1 MGKKK
6 KAFEI
11 NFGTLLLIIIGI
23 CCIIFAFKNFS
34 KEKTKAENNQ
44 NENINS
50 TENITE
56 EQTEEKIYSNNV
68 ISLNIGKLSDSW
80 KVVEKQ
86 NGSIIFYIQ
95 GPIKQNEDGTTDD
108 IRINVYLEKSSM
120 TNDELKTQMLEHS
133 VYSNIEY
140 TKIQLI
146 DDVQWRQFDAENKE
160 QKAKIL
166 AIMKDGYMYAIEK
179 PLRKIYPN
187 DDDFYAALKRHTET
201 FNVTPHVSPF
211 LMTLGV
217 AMEEENAKSDTFDTS
232 SINNVKVG
240 LMGPMSGIGDS
251 FFWGT
256 FRVIAAGIGIGLA
269 KSGNILG
276 AVIYFLLYTA
286 IHFITKILGGK
297 YGYKMGTKFLE
308 NSEENHLMDKLSMGA
323 SILGMTVIGA
333 MIGTMV
339 SLQTTLSLH
348 WQELKQHYN
357 QFSIR
362 FSREFFR

>member
-50 TENITE
+50 TENTTE

-68 ISLNIGKLSDSW
+68 ISLDIGKLSDSW

-160 QKAKIL
+160 QKA
-166 AIMKDGYMYAIEK
+166 
-179 PLRKIYPN
+179 
-187 DDDFYAALKRHTET
+187 
-201 FNVTPHVSPF
+201 
-211 LMTLGV
+211 
-217 AMEEENAKSDTFDTS
+217 
-232 SINNVKVG
+232 
-240 LMGPMSGIGDS
+240 
-251 FFWGT
+251 
-256 FRVIAAGIGIGLA
+256 
-269 KSGNILG
+269 
-276 AVIYFLLYTA
+276 
-286 IHFITKILGGK
+286 
-297 YGYKMGTKFLE
+297 
-308 NSEENHLMDKLSMGA
+308 
-323 SILGMTVIGA
+323 
-333 MIGTMV
+333 
-339 SLQTTLSLH
+339 
-348 WQELKQHYN
+348 
-357 QFSIR
+357 
-362 FSREFFR
+362 

>member
-166 AIMKDGYMYAIEK
+166 AIMKDGYMYAIEITGEK
-179 PLRKIYPN
+179 SLYEQYYNEAMRTVMTIKFAERIPEDLAQKTIYN
-187 DDDFYAALKRHTET
+187 YDKYVNLKT
-201 FNVTPHVSPF
+201 
-211 LMTLGV
+211 G
-217 AMEEENAKSDTFDTS
+217 
-232 SINNVKVG
+232 
-240 LMGPMSGIGDS
+240 
-251 FFWGT
+251 
-256 FRVIAAGIGIGLA
+256 
-269 KSGNILG
+269 
-276 AVIYFLLYTA
+276 
-286 IHFITKILGGK
+286 
-297 YGYKMGTKFLE
+297 GTKYLLSSLNLSKTIE
-308 NSEENHLMDKLSMGA
+308 ESEEQLPEEYSEYTFTGIKYSDFEDA
-323 SILGMTVIGA
+323 MT
-333 MIGTMV
+333 
-339 SLQTTLSLH
+339 
-348 WQELKQHYN
+348 K
-357 QFSIR
+357 
-362 FSREFFR
+362 

>member
-166 AIMKDGYMYAIEK
+166 AIMKDGYMYAIEITGEK
-179 PLRKIYPN
+179 SLYEQYYNEAMRTVMTVKFAERIPEDLAQKTIYN
-187 DDDFYAALKRHTET
+187 YDKYVNLKAGGTKYLLSSLNLSKTIEESEEKLSEEYSEYTFTGIKYSDFEDAMTKYMTTDVLKNEFSEFINYNGVLYMKDVTGKQSDYMINQITE
-201 FNVTPHVSPF
+201 
-211 LMTLGV
+211 
-217 AMEEENAKSDTFDTS
+217 KSIKGNETTYE
-232 SINNVKVG
+232 IEKQNMNN
-240 LMGPMSGIGDS
+240 
-251 FFWGT
+251 
-256 FRVIAAGIGIGLA
+256 
-269 KSGNILG
+269 
-276 AVIYFLLYTA
+276 
-286 IHFITKILGGK
+286 FIT
-297 YGYKMGTKFLE
+297 
-308 NSEENHLMDKLSMGA
+308 
-323 SILGMTVIGA
+323 
-333 MIGTMV
+333 
-339 SLQTTLSLH
+339 
-348 WQELKQHYN
+348 LKQNITLKYAN
-357 QFSIR
+357 GTCVVSNVE
-362 FSREFFR
+362 S

>member
-50 TENITE
+50 TENTTE

-68 ISLNIGKLSDSW
+68 ISLDIGKLSDSW

-146 DDVQWRQFDAENKE
+146 DDVQLRQFDAENKE

-166 AIMKDGYMYAIEK
+166 AIMKDGYMYAIEITGEK
-179 PLRKIYPN
+179 SLYEQYYNEAMRTVMTIKFAERIPKDLAQKTIYN
-187 DDDFYAALKRHTET
+187 YDKYVNLK
-201 FNVTPHVSPF
+201 
-211 LMTLGV
+211 
-217 AMEEENAKSDTFDTS
+217 
-232 SINNVKVG
+232 
-240 LMGPMSGIGDS
+240 
-251 FFWGT
+251 
-256 FRVIAAGIGIGLA
+256 AG
-269 KSGNILG
+269 
-276 AVIYFLLYTA
+276 
-286 IHFITKILGGK
+286 
-297 YGYKMGTKFLE
+297 GTKYL
-308 NSEENHLMDKLSMGA
+308 LS
-323 SILGMTVIGA
+323 
-333 MIGTMV
+333 
-339 SLQTTLSLH
+339 SLNL
-348 WQELKQHYN
+348 
-357 QFSIR
+357 
-362 FSREFFR
+362 

>member
-50 TENITE
+50 TENTTE

-80 KVVEKQ
+80 KVVE
-86 NGSIIFYIQ
+86 
-95 GPIKQNEDGTTDD
+95 KQNEDGTTDD

-166 AIMKDGYMYAIEK
+166 AIMKDGYMYAIEITGEK
-179 PLRKIYPN
+179 SLYEQYYNEAMRTVMTVKFAERIPEDLAQKTIYN
-187 DDDFYAALKRHTET
+187 YDKYVNLKAGGTKYLLSSLNLSKTIEESEEKLSEEYSEYTFTGIKYSDFEDAMTKYMTTDVLKNEFSEFINYNGVLYMKDVTGKQSDYMINQITE
-201 FNVTPHVSPF
+201 
-211 LMTLGV
+211 
-217 AMEEENAKSDTFDTS
+217 KSIKGNETTYE
-232 SINNVKVG
+232 IEKQNMNN
-240 LMGPMSGIGDS
+240 
-251 FFWGT
+251 
-256 FRVIAAGIGIGLA
+256 
-269 KSGNILG
+269 
-276 AVIYFLLYTA
+276 
-286 IHFITKILGGK
+286 FIT
-297 YGYKMGTKFLE
+297 
-308 NSEENHLMDKLSMGA
+308 
-323 SILGMTVIGA
+323 
-333 MIGTMV
+333 
-339 SLQTTLSLH
+339 
-348 WQELKQHYN
+348 LKQNITLKYAN
-357 QFSIR
+357 GTCVVSNVE
-362 FSREFFR
+362 S

>member
-6 KAFEI
+6 KAFEM

-166 AIMKDGYMYAIEK
+166 AIMKDGYMYAIEITGEK
-179 PLRKIYPN
+179 SLYEQYYNEAMRTVMTVKFAERIPEDLAQKTIYN
-187 DDDFYAALKRHTET
+187 YDKYVNLKAGGTKYLLSSLNLSKTIEESEEKLSEEYSKYTFTGIKYSDFEDAMTKYMTTDVLKNEFSEFINYNGVLYMKDVTGKQSDYMINQITE
-201 FNVTPHVSPF
+201 
-211 LMTLGV
+211 
-217 AMEEENAKSDTFDTS
+217 KSIKGNETTYE
-232 SINNVKVG
+232 IEKQNMNN
-240 LMGPMSGIGDS
+240 
-251 FFWGT
+251 
-256 FRVIAAGIGIGLA
+256 
-269 KSGNILG
+269 
-276 AVIYFLLYTA
+276 
-286 IHFITKILGGK
+286 FIT
-297 YGYKMGTKFLE
+297 
-308 NSEENHLMDKLSMGA
+308 
-323 SILGMTVIGA
+323 
-333 MIGTMV
+333 
-339 SLQTTLSLH
+339 
-348 WQELKQHYN
+348 LKQNITLKYAN
-357 QFSIR
+357 GTCVVSNVE
-362 FSREFFR
+362 S